1 MKTGLVLEGGGV
13 RGIYTAG
20 VLDVFMEAGLTFDG
34 LIGVSAGAI
43 HGCSYLSGQK
53 GRSLRYYKNYVS
65 DPRFMS
71 IQSLIKTGDLV
82 GVDFCYHELP
92 DKLDIYDHDAFLRN
106 PTPFYVTVT
115 NVDTGEAEYLR
126 ITDMRG
132 QIDLLRASASLPYC
146 SRVVEINGKKYLDGG
161 CTDAIPLER
170 FRQMGYRRNVV
181 VLTRPADYRKSPQL
195 RAMTLLFYRR
205 YPKFAAALAQRH
217 IRYNETLDQIR
228 ALEKAGEIFV
238 IRPAQA
244 LEVGRLETDPEKVQ
258 QVYDHGRADAVK
270 AMEDL
275 KNWLNHGKEN
285 CHE

>member
-20 VLDVFMEAGLTFDG
+20 VLDVFMEEGLSFDG

-53 GRSLRYYKNYVS
+53 GRSLRYYLNYVS

-92 DKLDIYDHDAFLRN
+92 DKLDVYDHEAFLKN

-115 NVDTGEAEYLR
+115 NVETGEAEYLR
-126 ITDMRG
+126 IRDMRS

-146 SRVVEINGKKYLDGG
+146 SRVVQIGEKKYLDGG
-161 CTDAIPLER
+161 CADAVPLET
-170 FRQMGYRRNVV
+170 FREMGYGRNVV
-181 VLTRPADYRKSPQL
+181 VLTRPADYRKSPQS

-205 YPKFAAALAQRH
+205 YPKFAAALARRH
-217 IRYNETLDQIR
+217 IRYNETMARIQE
-228 ALEKAGEIFV
+228 LEQAGEIFV

-244 LEVGRLETDPEKVQ
+244 LEVSRLETDPAKVQ
-258 QVYDHGRADAVK
+258 KVYDRGRADALA
-270 AMEDL
+270 AMASMKEWL
-275 KNWLNHGKEN
+275 K
-285 CHE
+285 